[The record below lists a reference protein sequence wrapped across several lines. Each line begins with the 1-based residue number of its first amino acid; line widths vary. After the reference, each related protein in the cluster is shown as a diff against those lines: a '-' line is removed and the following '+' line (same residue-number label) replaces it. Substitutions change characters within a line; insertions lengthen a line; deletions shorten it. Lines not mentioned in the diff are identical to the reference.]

1 MFELIIAAGAGLG
14 AGAACAWW
22 AWRRGQQA
30 TASVHAALAAATS
43 ASDAQGSRIG
53 ELEQL
58 LAEQQARLDA
68 ARHALQG
75 GLQSLGW
82 ERDQLAERA
91 NAVVEAAARAAG
103 HTGALSTAIED
114 LLRLSKTFERW
125 HASMDALLQHNA
137 DMHRK
142 NEDFARI
149 VRQMTIVTLNAS
161 IEAARAGN
169 TGAGFAV
176 VATEMRELA
185 GNAQT
190 LSSEYRNSLYEND
203 LLTTTTFQDLQA
215 TGKLI
220 MGAVVGLNLVN
231 RKAHEALAQAHEET
245 TA

>member
-1 MFELIIAAGAGLG
+1 MLDLIIATSAGLG
-14 AGAACAWW
+14 AGAAGAWW
-22 AWRRGQQA
+22 AWHSGKRA
-30 TASVHAALAAATS
+30 TDAAQAALAAAHAES
-43 ASDAQGSRIG
+43 DLQASSMA
-53 ELEQL
+53 ELEQR

-68 ARHALQG
+68 AQHELSG
-75 GLQSLGW
+75 GLQRLGS

-91 NAVVEAAARAAG
+91 QAVVAAASRAAS
-103 HTGALSTAIED
+103 HTGELSTAIED
-114 LLRLSKTFERW
+114 LLGLSRTFERW
-125 HASMDALLQHNA
+125 HASMDALLRHNA

-142 NEDFARI
+142 NEDFTRI

-161 IEAARAGN
+161 IEAARAGSN
-169 TGAGFAV
+169 GAGFAV

-190 LSSEYRNSLYEND
+190 LSSQYRTSLYEND

-231 RKAHEALAQAHEET
+231 RKAHEALGQAHEEA

>member
-1 MFELIIAAGAGLG
+1 MLEVIIATSAGLC
-14 AGAACAWW
+14 AGAAGAWW
-22 AWRRGQQA
+22 AWHRGQQTADDLQA
-30 TASVHAALAAATS
+30 TLAAAT
-43 ASDAQGSRIG
+43 AESDAQTSRIT

-58 LAEQQARLDA
+58 LAEAQARLDS
-68 ARHALQG
+68 ARHDLSG
-75 GLQSLGW
+75 GLQRLGS

-91 NAVVEAAARAAG
+91 NAMVTAAARAAS
-103 HTGALSTAIED
+103 HTGELATAIED
-114 LLRLSKTFERW
+114 LLGLSKTFERW
-125 HASMDALLQHNA
+125 HATMDALLHHNS

-176 VATEMRELA
+176 VANEMRELA

-190 LSSEYRNSLYEND
+190 LSSQYRTSLYEND

-215 TGKLI
+215 TGKMI

-231 RKAHEALAQAHEET
+231 RKAHDALEQAHEESP
-245 TA
+245 A